1 MIIAGVGKGVDRTG
15 EAHGSMAMVQE
26 GNKSK
31 VSIT

>member
-1 MIIAGVGKGVDRTG
+1 MIVAGVGKEVDRTG
-15 EAHGSMAMVQE
+15 EAHGSTAMVQV